1 MPYMN
6 RSHKAAILRNA
17 LEWCGWEGILSIA
30 GGGIALGK
38 AQSEAAAADYTVY
51 RMNAGEIAGS
61 TAMGAAVLFAAFY
74 AVYHSVFLSLIVSIA
89 GAAAPR
95 LRRVTLLR
103 QRRERLKLQFKE
115 LLFSLSSSL
124 AAGRSAENAFR
135 AATEDLTLLYPEESA
150 DMLRELRVM
159 GYLLDQAVPLEEAV
173 RDFARRAD
181 IDEITMFAD
190 TLTACKRSGGD
201 LLEVM
206 RRTSSVIGEKMS
218 VDGEI
223 AVLLAQKRFESR
235 VMMAVPFVFLGFLGF
250 AAPDYMSPIYN
261 GFGYILLTAAFFL
274 LACCFWIINKIM
286 SIQI

>member
-1 MPYMN
+1 MPSN
-6 RSHKAAILRNA
+6 IRTIKTASLRKAM
-17 LEWCGWEGILSIA
+17 EWCGWEGVLPEV
-30 GGGIALGK
+30 GGGSALGK
-38 AQSEAAAADYTVY
+38 MRSEAAGTDYTVY
-51 RMNAGEIAGS
+51 RMNAKEIAGS
-61 TAMGAAVLFAAFY
+61 TAMGAAALFAAFY
-74 AVYHSVFLSLIVSIA
+74 AVYHSVILSLLVSIA

-135 AATEDLTLLYPEESA
+135 AAAEDLALLYPEEGA

-206 RRTSSVIGEKMS
+206 KRTSSVIGEKMS

-223 AVLLAQKRFESR
+223 AVLIAQKRFESR

-250 AAPDYMSPIYN
+250 AAPDYMSPMYN
-261 GFGYILLTAAFFL
+261 GFGYTLLTAALLL
-274 LACCFWIINKIM
+274 LAVCFWIINKIM
-286 SIQI
+286 AIQV